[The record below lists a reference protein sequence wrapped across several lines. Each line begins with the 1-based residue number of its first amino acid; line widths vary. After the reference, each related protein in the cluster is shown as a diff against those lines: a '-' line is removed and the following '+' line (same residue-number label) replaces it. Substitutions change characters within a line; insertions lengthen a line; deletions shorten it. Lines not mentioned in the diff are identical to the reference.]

1 MGGGG
6 MAPSPFNTAPA
17 QAKRFE
23 TGGWVPAALILGLFL
38 STLITRAFYYY

>member
-1 MGGGG
+1 MSLTVADAMDYKGF
-6 MAPSPFNTAPA
+6 P
-17 QAKRFE
+17 AKRSE